1 MREKA
6 SRKIPRV
13 RIALNVG
20 VQIAL
25 AAVIVFLLNYLSFER
40 FKRWDLSHNRK
51 YTLSPLTKRVLSSL
65 KKELKIYVFSSPRGS
80 KSPGSE
86 LFADTE
92 ALLKEYQYSGGHRV
106 RVETIDPY
114 LNLTRMLELRDKYK
128 FGAKDSI
135 DNMVLLDYD
144 GKQKSIPTATLAD
157 YADAEALDS
166 DQTPVA
172 TDFRGEQVITSA
184 LIQLTEQKQA
194 KIALISGHGELPVT
208 DDADLGRFRS
218 ALEHQNIVLQ
228 ELGLAGIEKIP
239 AEFTALILAGPQY
252 DVTEHDATVLRRY
265 WEEGGRILILLN
277 GRAKTPVLDKLL
289 NQLGI
294 SPAKDLIVSKF
305 QTQTEDRLTLDV
317 YTHFQS
323 ATPFLK
329 PLAGVIGFFP
339 GGTRSIDVN
348 EARLKEASVRATK
361 ALLPAIDSYWGEKD
375 DFLAN
380 SADPVFHPGVDL
392 IPPLTIG
399 WTLEKGAVEDQ
410 SIQVRSSSRLIVI
423 GNADFIRDECLN
435 RSLPDT
441 NFLLLCI
448 NWLSDRQTLLAI
460 PPKETP
466 IHTLD
471 LKPGQLDQIVLIVV
485 AGIPMLAAVFGTLVW
500 AARRR

>member
-6 SRKIPRV
+6 SRQIPRV
-13 RIALNVG
+13 RIALNIG

-51 YTLSPLTKRVLSSL
+51 YTLSPLTRRVLGSL
-65 KKELKIYVFSSPRGS
+65 KKELTIYVFSSPRGN
-80 KSPGSE
+80 KSPGAE

-92 ALLKEYQYSGGHRV
+92 ALLKEYQYAGGHRV

-128 FGAKDSI
+128 FGAKDST

-144 GKQKSIPTATLAD
+144 GRHKSIPTATMAD
-157 YADAEALDS
+157 YADADAFDS
-166 DQTPVA
+166 DQPPVVK
-172 TDFRGEQVITSA
+172 DFRGEQVITSA
-184 LIQLTEQKQA
+184 LIQLTEEKQA
-194 KIALISGHGELPVT
+194 KIGLISGQGELPVT

-228 ELGLAGIEKIP
+228 ELGLEGLDKIP
-239 AEFTALILAGPQY
+239 TELTALILAGPQY
-252 DVTEHDATVLRRY
+252 DLTDHDAAILHQY
-265 WEEGGRILILLN
+265 WEEGGRLLILLS
-277 GRAKTPVLDKLL
+277 GRAKTPVLDNLL
-289 NQLGI
+289 TQLGI
-294 SPAKDLIVSKF
+294 SPATDLIVSSF
-305 QTQTEDRLTLDV
+305 QTQTEDRMTLDV
-317 YTHFQS
+317 YTHFLS
-323 ATPFLK
+323 VTPFLK

-339 GGTRSIDVN
+339 GGSRSIDVN
-348 EARLKEASVRATK
+348 DAKLKESGVRATK

-375 DFLAN
+375 DFLTN
-380 SADPVFHPGVDL
+380 NADPVFHPGVDL
-392 IPPLTIG
+392 KPPLTIG
-399 WTLEKGAVEDQ
+399 WALEKGAVEDQ
-410 SIQVRSSSRLIVI
+410 SIQVRSSSRLVVI

-435 RSLPDT
+435 RSVPDT

-466 IHTLD
+466 IYTLD

-485 AGIPMLAAVFGTLVW
+485 AGIPMLAAVLGTLVW
-500 AARRR
+500 VARRR

>member
-6 SRKIPRV
+6 SRQIPRV
-13 RIALNVG
+13 RIALNIV

-51 YTLSPLTKRVLSSL
+51 YTLSSLTRRVLGSL
-65 KKELKIYVFSSPRGS
+65 KKELKIFVFSSPHGT
-80 KSPGSE
+80 KSSDFQ
-86 LFADTE
+86 LFSDTE
-92 ALLKEYQYSGGHRV
+92 ALLKEYQYAGGHRV
-106 RVETIDPY
+106 HVETIDPY

-128 FGAKDSI
+128 FGAKDST
-135 DNMVLLDYD
+135 DSMVLLDYD

-157 YADAEALDS
+157 YADTEGFDP
-166 DQTPVA
+166 DQPPVVK
-172 TDFRGEQVITSA
+172 DFRGEQVITSA
-184 LIQLTEQKQA
+184 LIQLTEARQI

-228 ELGLAGIEKIP
+228 ELGLEGIDKIP
-239 AEFTALILAGPQY
+239 GEFTALILAGPQY
-252 DVTEHDATVLRRY
+252 DLTENDAAILHRY
-265 WEEGGRILILLN
+265 WEEGGRLLILLN

-289 NQLGI
+289 TQFGVA
-294 SPAKDLIVSKF
+294 PANDLLVSSF

-317 YTHFQS
+317 YTHFLG

-348 EARLKEASVRATK
+348 EAGLKENGVRATK
-361 ALLPAIDSYWGEKD
+361 ALVPAIDSYWGEKD

-380 SADPVFHPGVDL
+380 SADPAFHPGVDL
-392 IPPLTIG
+392 KPPLTIG
-399 WTLEKGAVEDQ
+399 WALEKGAVEDL
-410 SIQVRSSSRLIVI
+410 SIQVRSSSRLVVT

-435 RSLPDT
+435 RSVPDT

-448 NWLSDRQTLLAI
+448 NWLAERQTLLAI

-466 IHTLD
+466 IYTLD

-485 AGIPMLAAVFGTLVW
+485 AGIPMLTAVLGVLVW
-500 AARRR
+500 TARRR